1 MKTLKRYLLIACLL
15 TSTLPALAQQ
25 KHFVYLQTE
34 DLTPFYIQM
43 NGKTVS
49 STAAGYLLLGKLTDS
64 IYMVKLGVLG
74 SGDVQEYGIRVQG
87 RDAGYVIKKSA
98 ETGWSIT
105 DINTN
110 AMQMS
115 MEWSAAIAAEN
126 ARKKAME
133 EAELQRIKDSTANA
147 RQAALDATLALEK
160 QRKEDSIQVADDA
173 APAQKTVADTNTVQ
187 TISNPPAVVV
197 PVTPAPQ
204 KPTEEKPIVVA
215 EKKAF
220 SPADSLAQVIAQKE
234 KELKDLQAAL
244 QAANEAKAKPAAAN
258 VVEKPVAKA
267 TVATPVS
274 NNQTTEKKPAML
286 DMEFSMK
293 ADSGAAPKALPAVK
307 DTAEVAVVAV
317 DTIVAAKVEPVA
329 KPALDTLTKVAVVT
343 EQAAKDSVAKP
354 VAVEPDVPKEKIVAN
369 APAPAPTADSVVAA
383 STTVVKRT
391 PCVEILSRSD
401 IDAAI
406 AANGKLGN
414 ADEIATAYAALFKD
428 KCVTTT
434 NLKKICNSLAS
445 DVSRYKVLEAAYPYT
460 VDYYAF
466 GELAGL
472 IKDNYYCSKFK
483 SLIQQ

>member
-133 EAELQRIKDSTANA
+133 EAELLRIKDSTANA

-173 APAQKTVADTNTVQ
+173 AAAQKTVADTNTVQ

-215 EKKAF
+215 EKKAI

-317 DTIVAAKVEPVA
+317 DTIAAAKVEPVA
-329 KPALDTLTKVAVVT
+329 KPALDTLTNVAVVT
-343 EQAAKDSVAKP
+343 EQAAKDSVAKS
-354 VAVEPDVPKEKIVAN
+354 VVVEPDVPKEKIVGN

-383 STTVVKRT
+383 SPTVVKRT

-401 IDAAI
+401 VDAAM
-406 AANGKLGN
+406 ADNGKLSN
-414 ADEIATAYAALFKD
+414 ADEIATAYATLFKD

-445 DVSRYKVLEAAYPYT
+445 DVTRYKVLEAAYPYT

-466 GELAGL
+466 GELSGL
-472 IKDNYYCSKFK
+472 IKDSYYSSKFK

>member
-173 APAQKTVADTNTVQ
+173 AASQKVVEKTDTLQAV
-187 TISNPPAVVV
+187 SNPPAVVV

-215 EKKAF
+215 EKKAI

-267 TVATPVS
+267 TVATPVT

-293 ADSGAAPKALPAVK
+293 ADSGAAPKALPEVK

-317 DTIVAAKVEPVA
+317 DTIAAAKVESVA

-343 EQAAKDSVAKP
+343 ELAAKDSVAKP
-354 VAVEPDVPKEKIVAN
+354 VVVEPDVPKEKIVAN

-383 STTVVKRT
+383 SPTVVKRT

-401 IDAAI
+401 VDAAM
-406 AANGKLGN
+406 AANGKLSN
-414 ADEIATAYAALFKD
+414 ADEIATAYATLFKD

-472 IKDNYYCSKFK
+472 IKDNYYSSKFK